1 MELPTELSLSAVSD
15 VDMERKSWS
24 FKSDVASSKEVQSAF
39 KKSFTVQF
47 FQPHRFS
54 DELHC
59 INAGFENIFDLLLG
73 HLLTFHQQIHKDYH
87 LTMMMSMFLYD
98 RSDFFYMNFLD
109 IEIFAILQYFC

>member
-1 MELPTELSLSAVSD
+1 MEQLSLSAVSD

-54 DELHC
+54 DELH
-59 INAGFENIFDLLLG
+59 
-73 HLLTFHQQIHKDYH
+73 
-87 LTMMMSMFLYD
+87 
-98 RSDFFYMNFLD
+98 
-109 IEIFAILQYFC
+109 